1 MGADELHFRRGG
13 RQPVRLRIRFR
24 VGAALEQEGTT
35 NDVSMGGAFVETRRP
50 PSVGQTVELELVS
63 PTAWDPLKIP
73 ALVRW
78 SSDGS
83 DGRAIGFGVRF
94 DELTRGQA
102 SALHELLQAS
112 GYLEEGA

>member
-13 RQPVRLRIRFR
+13 RQPVRLRVRFR
-24 VGAALEQEGTT
+24 AGAALEQEGTT

-50 PSVGQTVELELVS
+50 PAVGQALELELLS
-63 PTAWDPLKIP
+63 PTAWDPLRIP
-73 ALVRW
+73 CHVRW

-94 DELTRGQA
+94 EGLTPGQA

-112 GYLEEGA
+112 GYLESGA